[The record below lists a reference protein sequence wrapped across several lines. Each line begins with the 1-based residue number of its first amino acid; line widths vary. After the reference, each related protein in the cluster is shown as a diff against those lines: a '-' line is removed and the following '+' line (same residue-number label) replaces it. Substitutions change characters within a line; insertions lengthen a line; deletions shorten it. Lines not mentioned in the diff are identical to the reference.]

1 MTSLAKTIRNRS
13 RLSNR
18 TINRGR
24 NRVFNPNIGLP
35 GKHLLAY
42 TTWKSML
49 NRCYNSKSTRYKDY
63 GARGIKVCDRWRE
76 FSKFLEDMGDP
87 PVIFGYRLTLEREN
101 NNGDYN
107 EENCK
112 WATAMEQRNNQ
123 NLRPKII

>member
-1 MTSLAKTIRNRS
+1 MLIFLMHSRCECIPNIQRKKQRELDVNFLKKFHWDHREIVPRLESLYFLNGMIPNNINNIENIYMTSLAKTIRNRS

-49 NRCYNSKSTRYKDY
+49 NRCYNSKSTRYK
-63 GARGIKVCDRWRE
+63 
-76 FSKFLEDMGDP
+76 
-87 PVIFGYRLTLEREN
+87 
-101 NNGDYN
+101 
-107 EENCK
+107 
-112 WATAMEQRNNQ
+112 
-123 NLRPKII
+123 